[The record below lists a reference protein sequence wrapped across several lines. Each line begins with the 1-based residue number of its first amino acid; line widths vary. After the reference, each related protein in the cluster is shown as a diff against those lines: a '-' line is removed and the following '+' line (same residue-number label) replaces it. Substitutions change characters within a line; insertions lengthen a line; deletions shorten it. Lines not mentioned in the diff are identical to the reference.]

1 MLMIVEHV
9 NLRHEN
15 QVRELA
21 LKRKRVCVVKLR
33 KLSKAMRRE
42 KENGENGFD
51 DYDYDTSVSKRN
63 IQESEEK
70 IHFS

>member
-42 KENGENGFD
+42 KENGFD